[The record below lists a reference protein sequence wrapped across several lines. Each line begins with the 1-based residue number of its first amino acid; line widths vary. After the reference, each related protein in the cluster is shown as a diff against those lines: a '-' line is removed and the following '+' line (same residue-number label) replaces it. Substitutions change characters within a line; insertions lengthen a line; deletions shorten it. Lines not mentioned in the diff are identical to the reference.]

1 MSDEFPPRGQ
11 TPREKRLDE
20 MWQVFKA
27 MGQGFEAR
35 LISSVT
41 GPYIRCSGV
50 GANGSSTFSEPQR
63 AMKCLIA
70 GGLARVSDRTTGAED
85 LYELTEAGRRLY
97 EGYKHLP
104 DAERESATTKR
115 FKLEDMGQ

>member
-1 MSDEFPPRGQ
+1 
-11 TPREKRLDE
+11 
-20 MWQVFKA
+20 

-41 GPYIRCSGV
+41 WPYIRCSGV
-50 GANGSSTFSEPQR
+50 GANGPSTFPEPQR

-70 GGLARVSDRTTGAED
+70 GGLARVSARTTGAKEF
-85 LYELTEAGRRLY
+85 YELTEAGRRLY

-104 DAERESATTKR
+104 DAERESATTKH
-115 FKLEDMGQ
+115 FKLEDAGQ